1 MAGCGANGKT
11 LRQEPI
17 HNPAAEKARST
28 EHRHH
33 RIWVNA
39 ASVWLHRHHSPYL
52 QFSLNNELSRRTL
65 TIDHG
70 FTSNSD
76 TWAVEQGA
84 ERITRMADRGRL
96 AAQSK

>member
-1 MAGCGANGKT
+1 MLA
-11 LRQEPI
+11 
-17 HNPAAEKARST
+17 
-28 EHRHH
+28 
-33 RIWVNA
+33 
-39 ASVWLHRHHSPYL
+39 
-52 QFSLNNELSRRTL
+52 FSLAEHFLWLFTHLVIANDCGGPKLKEVAVKVSDCMNWRRGQS